1 MEVSAYRSSDQ
12 ETFVLE
18 SLVGVFNSKC
28 LSFKSDET
36 TTIDKSDAISSS
48 QISNYNTIAR
58 DTTSPS
64 MMMELSSHEIWL
76 KERLVWCLLAL
87 LNKTIYLSILFDSP
101 TFLSLLSDPLSIR
114 SNPVI
119 MMRRD
124 QTSVRK
130 KPSLVD
136 LCVQK
141 AIDNV
146 RYLGNVGP
154 VDHHL
159 LERILPHCTL
169 DQLMHVEKASKGT
182 DLSPVTDK
190 LWKKFFEKQFGIDRT
205 NEVIEIMSEKRVSF
219 RWLQLYEANVKK
231 MDQQE
236 IEAVA
241 KLKKMY
247 KAEDARKQSRQVKI
261 CTKAPP
267 SSKRRF
273 WGDNG
278 PGYNVSNVKSNIM
291 KKSKIEFL
299 KCREVK
305 NIAAMNKNSIH
316 RTASSSSFARSGSM
330 SRIGSSSKDPKSSKR
345 IF

>member
-1 MEVSAYRSSDQ
+1 
-12 ETFVLE
+12 
-18 SLVGVFNSKC
+18 
-28 LSFKSDET
+28 
-36 TTIDKSDAISSS
+36 
-48 QISNYNTIAR
+48 
-58 DTTSPS
+58 
-64 MMMELSSHEIWL
+64 
-76 KERLVWCLLAL
+76 
-87 LNKTIYLSILFDSP
+87 
-101 TFLSLLSDPLSIR
+101 
-114 SNPVI
+114 

-316 RTASSSSFARSGSM
+316 RTTSSSSFARSGSM

>member
-1 MEVSAYRSSDQ
+1 M
-12 ETFVLE
+12 
-18 SLVGVFNSKC
+18 
-28 LSFKSDET
+28 
-36 TTIDKSDAISSS
+36 I
-48 QISNYNTIAR
+48 
-58 DTTSPS
+58 
-64 MMMELSSHEIWL
+64 
-76 KERLVWCLLAL
+76 
-87 LNKTIYLSILFDSP
+87 
-101 TFLSLLSDPLSIR
+101 
-114 SNPVI
+114 
-119 MMRRD
+119 RRD
-124 QTSVRK
+124 QTSA
-130 KPSLVD
+130 PSLVD

-141 AIDNV
+141 AIDKV

-169 DQLMHVEKASKGT
+169 DQLMRVEKASKGT

-190 LWKKFFEKQFGIDRT
+190 LWKKFFEKQFGIDCT
-205 NEVIEIMSEKRVSF
+205 NEAIKNMSKKRVSF
-219 RWLQLYEANVKK
+219 RWLQLYEAKVKDIAQAEK
-231 MDQQE
+231 ELVDK
-236 IEAVA
+236 IKRKYKEADA
-241 KLKKMY
+241 K
-247 KAEDARKQSRQVKI
+247 KQSRQVKI
-261 CTKAPP
+261 CTKTPP

-305 NIAAMNKNSIH
+305 NIAAINKNSIH

-345 IF
+345 LF